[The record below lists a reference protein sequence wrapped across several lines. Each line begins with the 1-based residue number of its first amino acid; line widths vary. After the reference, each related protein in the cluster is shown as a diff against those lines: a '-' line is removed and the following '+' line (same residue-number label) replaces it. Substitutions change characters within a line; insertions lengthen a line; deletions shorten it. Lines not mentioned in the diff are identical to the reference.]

1 MNTAKEKET
10 IMPMTQKQRVANA
23 LHRAP
28 DGICARWFVH
38 EMYPSIDRVA
48 ARINELR
55 DNGMDIRTE
64 RCDLYH
70 HDNASRHVKYR
81 LAIGGLF

>member
-1 MNTAKEKET
+1 
-10 IMPMTQKQRVANA
+10 MPMSQKTRIRNS

-38 EMYPSIDRVA
+38 EMYPSIDRAA

-55 DNGMDIRTE
+55 SDGLDIRTE
-64 RCDLYH
+64 KCDLYH
-70 HDNASRHVKYR
+70 HEYQSAHVKYR
-81 LAIGGLF
+81 LAVGGLF

>member
-1 MNTAKEKET
+1 
-10 IMPMTQKQRVANA
+10 MPMTQKQRVANA

-55 DNGMDIRTE
+55 AQGMDIRTE
-64 RCDLYH
+64 RCDLSSGDPH
-70 HDNASRHVKYR
+70 HTAHVKYR
-81 LAIGGLF
+81 LAVGGLF

>member
-1 MNTAKEKET
+1 MS
-10 IMPMTQKQRVANA
+10 MTQRERVRNA

-38 EMYPSIDRVA
+38 EMYPSIDRAA
-48 ARINELR
+48 ARVNELR
-55 DNGMDIRTE
+55 AEGMDVRTE

-70 HDNASRHVKYR
+70 HEHQTPHVKYR
-81 LAIGGLF
+81 LAVGGLF

>member
-1 MNTAKEKET
+1 
-10 IMPMTQKQRVANA
+10 MPMTQKQRVANA

-55 DNGMDIRTE
+55 DEGMDIRTE

-70 HDNASRHVKYR
+70 HEHQTPHVKYR
-81 LAIGGLF
+81 LAVGGLF